1 MKNLKMIDRMMSWIE
16 EESLTLMN
24 KSFALI
30 KVVEM
35 DNFRVL
41 LPFLRL
47 IATPKTLTPKSQ
59 RRILLDTRKYYAQ
72 SLENLQNIV
81 IL

>member
-1 MKNLKMIDRMMSWIE
+1 MIDRMMSWIE

>member
-1 MKNLKMIDRMMSWIE
+1 LKNLKMIDRMMSWIE